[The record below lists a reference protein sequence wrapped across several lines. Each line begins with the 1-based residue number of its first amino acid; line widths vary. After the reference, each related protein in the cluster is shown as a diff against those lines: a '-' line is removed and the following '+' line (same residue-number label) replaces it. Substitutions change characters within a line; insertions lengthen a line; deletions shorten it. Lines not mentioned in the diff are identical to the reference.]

1 MKISVVICSRSGIPF
16 KLATDLKK
24 QTLQPDEIISIV
36 GSALTTQRNEGVS
49 KATGDL
55 ITFLDDDVELDKH
68 YLEQIV
74 NTFYTYSD
82 ASAVTGN
89 IQVAMFPSN
98 ILYTIFS
105 NIFLISK
112 RGRGRF
118 LISGF
123 PESYHKD
130 ILTTIKAEVL
140 CGCNMTIRKEIL
152 NWLSF
157 NEDLEGGMFGEDDYF
172 SYQLKKGAKLIY
184 YNPNAICYDSREY
197 PQGKQA
203 WKVRCTILNL
213 IMRYKDRNL
222 NWINIITFYWAML
235 GFILFKLIE
244 ALIMKDFSI
253 VKGVWSAVWKHIMYM
268 LFRK

>member
-1 MKISVVICSRSGIPF
+1 MKISVVICSRSRIPDRL
-16 KLATDLKK
+16 KQDLAK
-24 QTLQPDEIISIV
+24 QTYQPDEIIEIV
-36 GSALTTQRNEGVS
+36 GLSLTTQRNEGVS

-55 ITFLDDDVELDKH
+55 ITFFDDDVKLDKH
-68 YLEQIV
+68 YLEEIV
-74 NTFYTYSD
+74 NTFYLFPD

-89 IQVAMFPSN
+89 IQVEMFKPN
-98 ILYTIFS
+98 LLYTIFS
-105 NIFLISK
+105 NIFLLSK

-118 LISGF
+118 LVSGF

-130 ILTTIKAEVL
+130 ILTTIKSEVL
-140 CGCNMTIRKEIL
+140 CGCNMTIRKEVL

-184 YNPNAICYDSREY
+184 YNPKAICYDDREY
-197 PQGKQA
+197 PKGKQA

-213 IMRYKDRNL
+213 IMRYKDRNP
-222 NWINIITFYWAML
+222 NWIGILTFYWAMF

-244 ALIMKDFSI
+244 AIIMKDFSI
-253 VKGVWSAVWKHIMYM
+253 AKGVTSAVWKILTSMR
-268 LFRK
+268 FKK